1 MESYNFTEEIVDI
14 LELGQNVV
22 ERIGDCSNLERK
34 VNIDSFFWTTASK
47 KNGLTLQKDLFSKK
61 ARIIDSKGIQKANGS
76 LSAMC
81 EKMDRMTSADFLR
94 TGDVIGVS
102 RGTGVGLGSIVDS
115 RKDIVGYLA
124 E

>member
-47 KNGLTLQKDLFSKK
+47 KNGLILQKDLFSKK
-61 ARIIDSKGIQKANGS
+61 QES
-76 LSAMC
+76 LILKEFKRQMEVFPLC
-81 EKMDRMTSADFLR
+81 VRRWIE
-94 TGDVIGVS
+94 
-102 RGTGVGLGSIVDS
+102 
-115 RKDIVGYLA
+115 
-124 E
+124 